1 MRTDFKSSPARLHAA
16 ARRAPSCTRIAR
28 LAVSNASFARGAPIR
43 CSVPANE
50 AHQQCK
56 PILDHC
62 GHLSRVTLY
71 LSCDALAVPR
81 AQLKVTSTN
90 DAAACGAHRSRTCG
104 SVRAASEIVAR
115 QTCSCRATKA
125 GSTGDRNDTARP
137 GISASQER
145 GHARTNRRAPKC
157 NREASDAPFPS
168 KTLRRR
174 SRACACCRR
183 AVATPMRYFP

>member
-1 MRTDFKSSPARLHAA
+1 MPPDISCGCCRRRVCGEGMRTDFKSSPARLHAA

-115 QTCSCRATKA
+115 LSRLLGPSWALTKPLACPSPLSAATVRPARWGLRTQDMRLPTCIEPAI
-125 GSTGDRNDTARP
+125 G
-137 GISASQER
+137 
-145 GHARTNRRAPKC
+145 
-157 NREASDAPFPS
+157 FPLS
-168 KTLRRR
+168 E
-174 SRACACCRR
+174 
-183 AVATPMRYFP
+183 